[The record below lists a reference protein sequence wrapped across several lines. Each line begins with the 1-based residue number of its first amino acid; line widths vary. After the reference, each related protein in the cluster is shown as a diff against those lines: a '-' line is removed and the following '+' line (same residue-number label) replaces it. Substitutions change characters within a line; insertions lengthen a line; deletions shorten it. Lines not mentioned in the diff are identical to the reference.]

1 MNRRFFSTL
10 SCLLVL
16 VLVLMLSGCSQGK
29 NENGDTGKK
38 ASTEMKPIVLKFAH
52 FFPATNPVETQL
64 VQAWG
69 KEVEKATNGLVK
81 VKSYPGETLLKA
93 TETYDG
99 VVNGVADVGLS
110 FFSYNRGRFP
120 VMEVLELP
128 GISYNNAKVV
138 SKVGQDIVK
147 EFNPKELQDTKII
160 TVASTGP
167 AYLSTKSPITKLE
180 DLKGVQF
187 RTTGLS
193 AEAIK
198 ALGGVPVAMPM
209 SDAYEALSKGV
220 VSGIISP
227 PEALK
232 GYKLAEVTGS
242 VTKTPFVYA
251 ALYYMTMNRDVWD
264 SLPAETQTAIEK
276 VNEKFADVAA
286 ELFDG
291 LNDDA
296 MKFAEEK
303 GAKILTLSPEETGRW
318 VTDLEKF
325 QQKLIDEK
333 AKSGL
338 PAEDVLKKVKE
349 LAAKYN
355 EMYK

>member
-10 SCLLVL
+10 SCLLLL
-16 VLVLMLSGCSQGK
+16 VLVLMVSGCSQGNNK
-29 NENGDTGKK
+29 NGDAGEK
-38 ASTEMKPIVLKFAH
+38 ASNEMEPIVLKFAH
-52 FFPATNPVETQL
+52 FFPATHPVETQL
-64 VQAWG
+64 VQVWG
-69 KEVEKATNGLVK
+69 KEVEKATNGMVK

-99 VVNGVADVGLS
+99 VVNGVADAGLS

-120 VMEVLELP
+120 MEEVIELP

-138 SKVGQDIVK
+138 SKVGQDYIK
-147 EFNPKELQDTKII
+147 EFNPKGIQDTKLI

-167 AYLSTKSPITKLE
+167 AYLATKSPITKLE
-180 DLKGVQF
+180 ELKGVQF

-198 ALGGVPVAMPM
+198 AIGGVPVAMPM

-227 PEALK
+227 PEALE
-232 GYKLAEVTGS
+232 GYKLAEVTGNI
-242 VTKTPFVYA
+242 TKTPFVYA
-251 ALYYMTMNRDVWD
+251 CLFYMTMNRDVWD
-264 SLPAETQTAIEK
+264 SLPAEAQTAIEG

-286 ELFDG
+286 NLFDG
-291 LNDDA
+291 LNAHA
-296 MKFAEEK
+296 MKFAEEN
-303 GAKILTLSPEETGRW
+303 GAKIHSLTPEETDRW
-318 VTDLEKF
+318 VTELEKF
-325 QQKLIDEK
+325 QQKLVDEK
-333 AKSGL
+333 VKNGL
-338 PAEDVLKKVKE
+338 PADDAITRIKE